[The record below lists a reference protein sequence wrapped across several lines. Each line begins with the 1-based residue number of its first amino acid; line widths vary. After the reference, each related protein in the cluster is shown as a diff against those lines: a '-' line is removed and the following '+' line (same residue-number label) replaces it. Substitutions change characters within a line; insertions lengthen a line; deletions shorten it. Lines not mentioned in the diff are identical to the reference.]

1 MKKELYLKVRQENF
15 DLIYSLIETNINIED
30 NGLKG
35 TTVYGIEIKEMLNSS
50 VQDSKLIS
58 DISVNKENI
67 YKFLKTLAEY
77 RVRPFILKELVIDW
91 IG

>member
-1 MKKELYLKVRQENF
+1 MKKELYLKVQQENF

-67 YKFLKTLAEY
+67 CKFLKTLAEY

>member
-1 MKKELYLKVRQENF
+1 MKKELYLKVQQENF

-30 NGLKG
+30 DGLKG
-35 TTVYGIEIKEMLNSS
+35 TTVYGIEIKEMLDSS
-50 VQDSKLIS
+50 VQDSKLIP

-77 RVRPFILKELVIDW
+77 RIRPFILKELVIDW

>member
-77 RVRPFILKELVIDW
+77 RVRPFILKEIVIDW